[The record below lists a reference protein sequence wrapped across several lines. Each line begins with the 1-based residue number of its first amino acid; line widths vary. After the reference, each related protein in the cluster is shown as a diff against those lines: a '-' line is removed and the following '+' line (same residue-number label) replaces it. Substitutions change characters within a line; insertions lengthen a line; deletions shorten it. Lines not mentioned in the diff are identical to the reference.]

1 VIDLQIHTNDS
12 DGTWSWTQVLEKCL
26 NLNLRAFAIT
36 DHDTVVRR
44 NDILAWAKAND
55 AMAIPGI
62 ELSTCEND
70 QTIHLLGYFLDGPL
84 ADLEARLN
92 FLREGRLDRNKKIV
106 ARLQKLGIAVTEEDV
121 LLAAG
126 RATVGR
132 PHIAR
137 LLMQKGVVKTMQE
150 AFDKYLSAN
159 GQAYFPKV
167 ELPLREAIELL
178 HAAGAVT
185 SISHPGLLKR
195 APDVLEASLKLW
207 RSWGLDGL
215 EALYPS
221 YSLEQTA
228 YFDRIADKYGFLKT
242 GGSDFHGDNKPHIQI
257 GTGTGHL
264 NVPDELLE
272 PLLQKR
278 EEVNRH
284 SRIS

>member
-1 VIDLQIHTNDS
+1 VIDLQIHTTDS
-12 DGTWSWTQVLEKCL
+12 DGTWTWLQVLEKCL
-26 NLNLRAFAIT
+26 DLNLTAFAIT
-36 DHDTVVRR
+36 DHDTTVRR
-44 NDILAWAKAND
+44 DDIVAWGKTND

-62 ELSTCEND
+62 ELSASESD

-84 ADLEARLN
+84 TSLEARLMY
-92 FLREGRLDRNKKIV
+92 LRNGRLERNTKIV
-106 ARLQKLGIAVTEEDV
+106 QRLQKLGVSVTEEDV

-150 AFDKYLSAN
+150 AFDKYLSLN

-167 ELPLREAIELL
+167 ELPLREAIDLL
-178 HAAGAVT
+178 HEAGAVT

-195 APDVLEASLKLW
+195 TPEILEASLKLW
-207 RSWGLDGL
+207 RSWGLDGI

-228 YFDRIADKYGFLKT
+228 FFDRIADKYGFLKT
-242 GGSDFHGDNKPHIQI
+242 GGSDFHGENKPHIQI

-272 PLLQKR
+272 PLLKKR
-278 EEVNRH
+278 DEVVRALSH
-284 SRIS
+284 